1 MVNKN
6 QNNVDFGYK
15 SVKKSDKQKL
25 VNNIFNSVA
34 RKYDLM
40 NDITSLGIHRNWKS
54 DLINWIAPQSN
65 QNLADIAGG
74 TGDIAYK
81 FLNAGGNSAHIF
93 DINKEM
99 IQVSKQKYRNI
110 KNLEWSIASAE
121 NIPALDNSFERANQ
135 LFNNTKINSERIEN
149 SIRTYS
155 DNWSYERI
163 GKVELITLT
172 LGISELI
179 MDLSPTKVIISEWVK
194 LADKHSSSQSAKFV
208 NGILDKLSQEI

>member
-1 MVNKN
+1 MK
-6 QNNVDFGYK
+6 DFRQITFETLFEEG
-15 SVKKSDKQKL
+15 L
-25 VNNIFNSVA
+25 
-34 RKYDLM
+34 
-40 NDITSLGIHRNWKS
+40 TSLKEKDFNISSLS
-54 DLINWIAPQSN
+54 DN
-65 QNLADIAGG
+65 QNL
-74 TGDIAYK
+74 
-81 FLNAGGNSAHIF
+81 
-93 DINKEM
+93 
-99 IQVSKQKYRNI
+99 
-110 KNLEWSIASAE
+110 
-121 NIPALDNSFERANQ
+121 RANQ

-208 NGILDKLSQEI
+208 NGILNKLSQEI

>member
-1 MVNKN
+1 MK
-6 QNNVDFGYK
+6 DFRQITFETLFEEG
-15 SVKKSDKQKL
+15 L
-25 VNNIFNSVA
+25 
-34 RKYDLM
+34 
-40 NDITSLGIHRNWKS
+40 TSLKEKDFNIS
-54 DLINWIAPQSN
+54 SLSEN
-65 QNLADIAGG
+65 QNL
-74 TGDIAYK
+74 
-81 FLNAGGNSAHIF
+81 
-93 DINKEM
+93 
-99 IQVSKQKYRNI
+99 
-110 KNLEWSIASAE
+110 
-121 NIPALDNSFERANQ
+121 RANQ

-179 MDLSPTKVIISEWVK
+179 MDLTPAKIIISEWVK

>member
-1 MVNKN
+1 MK
-6 QNNVDFGYK
+6 DFRQITFETLFEEG
-15 SVKKSDKQKL
+15 L
-25 VNNIFNSVA
+25 
-34 RKYDLM
+34 
-40 NDITSLGIHRNWKS
+40 TSLKEKDFNIS
-54 DLINWIAPQSN
+54 SLSEN
-65 QNLADIAGG
+65 QNL
-74 TGDIAYK
+74 
-81 FLNAGGNSAHIF
+81 
-93 DINKEM
+93 
-99 IQVSKQKYRNI
+99 
-110 KNLEWSIASAE
+110 
-121 NIPALDNSFERANQ
+121 RANQ

-155 DNWSYERI
+155 DNWNYERI

>member
-1 MVNKN
+1 MK
-6 QNNVDFGYK
+6 DFRQITFETLFEEG
-15 SVKKSDKQKL
+15 L
-25 VNNIFNSVA
+25 
-34 RKYDLM
+34 
-40 NDITSLGIHRNWKS
+40 TSLKEKDFNIS
-54 DLINWIAPQSN
+54 SLSEN
-65 QNLADIAGG
+65 QNL
-74 TGDIAYK
+74 
-81 FLNAGGNSAHIF
+81 
-93 DINKEM
+93 
-99 IQVSKQKYRNI
+99 
-110 KNLEWSIASAE
+110 
-121 NIPALDNSFERANQ
+121 RANQ

-179 MDLSPTKVIISEWVK
+179 MELTPTKVIISEWVK

>member
-1 MVNKN
+1 MK
-6 QNNVDFGYK
+6 DFRQITFETLFEEG
-15 SVKKSDKQKL
+15 L
-25 VNNIFNSVA
+25 
-34 RKYDLM
+34 
-40 NDITSLGIHRNWKS
+40 TSLKEKDFNIS
-54 DLINWIAPQSN
+54 SLSEN
-65 QNLADIAGG
+65 QNL
-74 TGDIAYK
+74 
-81 FLNAGGNSAHIF
+81 
-93 DINKEM
+93 
-99 IQVSKQKYRNI
+99 
-110 KNLEWSIASAE
+110 
-121 NIPALDNSFERANQ
+121 RANQ

-194 LADKHSSSQSAKFV
+194 LADKHSSTQSAKFV

>member
-1 MVNKN
+1 MK
-6 QNNVDFGYK
+6 DFRQITFETLFEEG
-15 SVKKSDKQKL
+15 L
-25 VNNIFNSVA
+25 
-34 RKYDLM
+34 
-40 NDITSLGIHRNWKS
+40 TSLKEKDFNIS
-54 DLINWIAPQSN
+54 SLSEN
-65 QNLADIAGG
+65 QNL
-74 TGDIAYK
+74 
-81 FLNAGGNSAHIF
+81 
-93 DINKEM
+93 
-99 IQVSKQKYRNI
+99 
-110 KNLEWSIASAE
+110 
-121 NIPALDNSFERANQ
+121 RANQ

-179 MDLSPTKVIISEWVK
+179 MDLSPTNVIISEWVK

>member
-1 MVNKN
+1 MK
-6 QNNVDFGYK
+6 DFRQITFETLFEEG
-15 SVKKSDKQKL
+15 L
-25 VNNIFNSVA
+25 
-34 RKYDLM
+34 
-40 NDITSLGIHRNWKS
+40 TSLKEKDFYIS
-54 DLINWIAPQSN
+54 SLSEN
-65 QNLADIAGG
+65 QNL
-74 TGDIAYK
+74 
-81 FLNAGGNSAHIF
+81 
-93 DINKEM
+93 
-99 IQVSKQKYRNI
+99 
-110 KNLEWSIASAE
+110 
-121 NIPALDNSFERANQ
+121 RANQ

-179 MDLSPTKVIISEWVK
+179 MELSPTKVIISEWVK

>member
-1 MVNKN
+1 MK
-6 QNNVDFGYK
+6 DFRQITFETLFEEG
-15 SVKKSDKQKL
+15 L
-25 VNNIFNSVA
+25 
-34 RKYDLM
+34 
-40 NDITSLGIHRNWKS
+40 TSLKEKDFNIS
-54 DLINWIAPQSN
+54 SLSEN
-65 QNLADIAGG
+65 QNL
-74 TGDIAYK
+74 
-81 FLNAGGNSAHIF
+81 
-93 DINKEM
+93 
-99 IQVSKQKYRNI
+99 
-110 KNLEWSIASAE
+110 
-121 NIPALDNSFERANQ
+121 RANQ

-163 GKVELITLT
+163 GKVELITLK

>member
-1 MVNKN
+1 MK
-6 QNNVDFGYK
+6 DFRQITFETLFEDGLSSIK
-15 SVKKSDKQKL
+15 EKD
-25 VNNIFNSVA
+25 FN
-34 RKYDLM
+34 
-40 NDITSLGIHRNWKS
+40 ITSLS
-54 DLINWIAPQSN
+54 EN
-65 QNLADIAGG
+65 QNL
-74 TGDIAYK
+74 
-81 FLNAGGNSAHIF
+81 
-93 DINKEM
+93 
-99 IQVSKQKYRNI
+99 
-110 KNLEWSIASAE
+110 
-121 NIPALDNSFERANQ
+121 RANQ

>member
-1 MVNKN
+1 MK
-6 QNNVDFGYK
+6 DFRQITFETLFEEG
-15 SVKKSDKQKL
+15 L
-25 VNNIFNSVA
+25 
-34 RKYDLM
+34 
-40 NDITSLGIHRNWKS
+40 TSLKEKDFNIS
-54 DLINWIAPQSN
+54 SLSEN
-65 QNLADIAGG
+65 QNL
-74 TGDIAYK
+74 
-81 FLNAGGNSAHIF
+81 
-93 DINKEM
+93 
-99 IQVSKQKYRNI
+99 
-110 KNLEWSIASAE
+110 
-121 NIPALDNSFERANQ
+121 RANQ

-179 MDLSPTKVIISEWVK
+179 MDLSPTKLIISEGVK

>member
-1 MVNKN
+1 MK
-6 QNNVDFGYK
+6 DFRQITFETLFEEG
-15 SVKKSDKQKL
+15 L
-25 VNNIFNSVA
+25 
-34 RKYDLM
+34 
-40 NDITSLGIHRNWKS
+40 TSLKEKDFNIS
-54 DLINWIAPQSN
+54 SLSEN
-65 QNLADIAGG
+65 QNL
-74 TGDIAYK
+74 
-81 FLNAGGNSAHIF
+81 
-93 DINKEM
+93 
-99 IQVSKQKYRNI
+99 
-110 KNLEWSIASAE
+110 
-121 NIPALDNSFERANQ
+121 RANQ
-135 LFNNTKINSERIEN
+135 LFNNTRINSERIEN